1 MKTKQI
7 ISIAMILLALG
18 GVLALLPTNV
28 QAQTAV
34 PVSCFDRLDF
44 FYACQNSDWRPDG
57 SQSRG
62 VVTGKPAVT
71 PTEITSPAP
80 ARLDY
85 MYAYRLGDWLPD
97 VETNTLD
104 FCASGLDFL
113 YACQHGWLPE

>member
-7 ISIAMILLALG
+7 ISMVMLFFALG

-34 PVSCFDRLDF
+34 PVSCLERLDF

-57 SQSRG
+57 SQNKG
-62 VVTGKPAVT
+62 VVAGKPVATSTEVT
-71 PTEITSPAP
+71 FSAP
-80 ARLDY
+80 ARLDH

-97 VETNTLD
+97 VTTNTFD
-104 FCASGLDFL
+104 ICASGLDFL
-113 YACQHGWLPE
+113 YACQNGWQPG